1 MTIHDSVMIM
11 HSSTDALPY
20 LPAGYQQRWQ
30 CSEYVD
36 MNMRRKHAHAFVDG
50 GMWFNQTDKSLYVP
64 SCGYY
69 YVYSQITFKCS
80 SPLTASKSVF
90 HNLKF
95 ERNCRDW
102 VDAIPPVVQ
111 GTSTIGPFT
120 DSTQAGRTTT
130 HTGDIVKLCQG
141 GRMWVEIP
149 DGENGVPC
157 PPWGD
162 DESTFIGAVLIANTT
177 CHWPP
182 QMTLSNMRHAWTA
195 PQNIHKSNCQF
206 FVVLVILIILL
217 PVAPWYTYNLV
228 QANTLF
234 SYAVMYTCI
243 PTFQRSIQYQSF
255 VKTCTIAS
263 YLFS

>member
-1 MTIHDSVMIM
+1 MISVMMI

-206 FVVLVILIILL
+206 FLL
-217 PVAPWYTYNLV
+217 FWSWVTNNPFCQWLPDIHTTWYK
-228 QANTLF
+228 QIHF
-234 SYAVMYTCI
+234 SVMLL
-243 PTFQRSIQYQSF
+243 
-255 VKTCTIAS
+255 CTHV
-263 YLFS
+263 YLFRGQSSTSHLLRHVL

>member
-64 SCGYY
+64 TCGYY

-95 ERNCRDW
+95 ERNCHDW

-182 QMTLSNMRHAWTA
+182 QMTLSNLRH
-195 PQNIHKSNCQF
+195 S
-206 FVVLVILIILL
+206 
-217 PVAPWYTYNLV
+217 
-228 QANTLF
+228 
-234 SYAVMYTCI
+234 
-243 PTFQRSIQYQSF
+243 
-255 VKTCTIAS
+255 
-263 YLFS
+263 